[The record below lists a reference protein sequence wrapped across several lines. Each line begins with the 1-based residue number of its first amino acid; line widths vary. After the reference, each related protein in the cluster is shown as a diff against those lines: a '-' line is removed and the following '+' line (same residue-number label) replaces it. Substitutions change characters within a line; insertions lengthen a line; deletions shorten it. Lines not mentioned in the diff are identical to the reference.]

1 MQDILPYWNGLP
13 HLKKIV
19 VWGDKE
25 LDELYTK
32 DVLRWEDLMKLGQ
45 EMNHFPVLE
54 RQKNMVI
61 NQCCV
66 LIYTSGTT
74 GYPKGNQIFI
84 SISIVELPFSFL
96 MNMNILM
103 NSFLL

>member
-1 MQDILPYWNGLP
+1 MQYILPYWNSLP

-19 VWGDKE
+19 VWGDKALE
-25 LDELYTK
+25 DLYTK

-54 RQKNMVI
+54 RQKNMAI

-66 LIYTSGTT
+66 LIYSSGTT
-74 GYPKGNQIFI
+74 GNPKGNLIDR
-84 SISIVELPFSFL
+84 FL
-96 MNMNILM
+96 VRNYHHVIL
-103 NSFLL
+103 SS